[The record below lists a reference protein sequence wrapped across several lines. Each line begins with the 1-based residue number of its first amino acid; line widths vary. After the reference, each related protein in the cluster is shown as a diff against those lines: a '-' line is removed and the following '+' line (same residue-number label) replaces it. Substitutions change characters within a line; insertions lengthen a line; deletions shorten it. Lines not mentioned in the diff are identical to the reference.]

1 MHQSPTTIYYNNAST
16 LSQLKYSDPTVKK
29 DKYILSFK
37 QHSFKI
43 KMDIS
48 IVATA
53 EYTCNY
59 CAEPSAQYY
68 SNEQSAALEKPG

>member
-1 MHQSPTTIYYNNAST
+1 M
-16 LSQLKYSDPTVKK
+16 
-29 DKYILSFK
+29 LSFK

-68 SNEQSAALEKPG
+68 SNELSAALEKPG